1 MPAPI
6 RLEVAAVTSM
16 PAPAAAALPAAQL
29 FVIEF
34 TTISLVIQWVGILV
48 VGGLLLFLTQS
59 IRRRFLDDWAAAWC
73 CLIVALGALY
83 FDFRQAPTPQHLL
96 RAAYFL
102 AEYGFGYL
110 LVVGCRDFAATA
122 GASGASGRSGAGG
135 SGAEASAAGATG
147 ASASAA
153 GPRAA
158 RRSWRWLLPFAVALA
173 LALSWASDDFNVGFA
188 VHAAI
193 VAAFLLTACWTL
205 LRIRGRQGGPGLTV
219 MCFALGLLALD
230 FCHYVPVFAV
240 AAARGFTRRF
250 AYLNYTSLVDL
261 ILEVALGFG
270 MVMLTMESLRKESE
284 TANRDLQAA
293 LRRLEELASTDP
305 LTSALNRHAYQ
316 TLVAGRGGAGPE
328 LAGCVAVADVNRLK
342 EINDRDGHAWGDLAI
357 RRVATAIRSV
367 IRADDLLFRWGG
379 DEFLVILRSIG
390 EEDARRRF
398 ARVNEILAEAGREGG
413 NGGEPPLSVSFGI
426 APFGR
431 AAALDAA
438 IEQADA
444 LMYQGKRAG
453 DARQAP

>member
-1 MPAPI
+1 M
-6 RLEVAAVTSM
+6 
-16 PAPAAAALPAAQL
+16 PAAQL

-34 TTISLVIQWVGILV
+34 TSISLVIQWVGVLV

-59 IRRRFLDDWAAAWC
+59 IRRRFLDDWTAAWC

-83 FDFRQAPTPQHLL
+83 LDFRQAPPHHFF

-102 AEYGFGYL
+102 AEYAFGYL
-110 LVVGCRDFAATA
+110 LVAGCRDFATAAGTVGASATA
-122 GASGASGRSGAGG
+122 GASGAAGSSGSAG
-135 SGAEASAAGATG
+135 ASAAVG
-147 ASASAA
+147 S
-153 GPRAA
+153 PAA
-158 RRSWRWLLPFAVALA
+158 RRSWRWLLPAGAALA
-173 LALSWASDDFNVGFA
+173 LALTWVSDDFNVGFA

-193 VAAFLLTACWTL
+193 VAAFLLAACWTL
-205 LRIRGRQGGPGLTV
+205 LRVRGRQGGPGLTV
-219 MCFALGLLALD
+219 MCVTLGLLALD
-230 FCHYVPVFAV
+230 FCHYVPVFAL
-240 AAARGFTRRF
+240 AAARGFDRRF

-270 MVMLTMESLRKESE
+270 MVMLTMESLRRESE

-316 TLVAGRGGAGPE
+316 SLLARRGGAASD
-328 LAGCVAVADVNRLK
+328 LAGCVAIADVNRLK
-342 EINDRDGHAWGDLAI
+342 EINDREGHVAGDLAI
-357 RRVATAIRSV
+357 RRVATAIRSA

-379 DEFLVILRSIG
+379 DEFLVILESLG
-390 EEDARRRF
+390 EEEARRRL
-398 ARVNEILAEAGREGG
+398 ARVNEILAEPSPERGDGG
-413 NGGEPPLSVSFGI
+413 APPLSVSFGI

-444 LMYQGKRAG
+444 LMYEGKRAG
-453 DARQAP
+453 AAR

>member
-1 MPAPI
+1 MPAA
-6 RLEVAAVTSM
+6 R
-16 PAPAAAALPAAQL
+16 L

-34 TTISLVIQWVGILV
+34 TTIGLVIQWVGILV

-59 IRRRFLDDWAAAWC
+59 IRRRFLDDWTAAWC

-83 FDFRQAPTPQHLL
+83 LDFRQAPPHHFF

-102 AEYGFGYL
+102 AEYAFGFL
-110 LVVGCRDFAATA
+110 LVAGCRDLAATA
-122 GASGASGRSGAGG
+122 GANG
-135 SGAEASAAGATG
+135 AAGSPAE
-147 ASASAA
+147 
-153 GPRAA
+153 
-158 RRSWRWLLPFAVALA
+158 RRSWRWLLPAGAALA
-173 LALSWASDDFNVGFA
+173 LALTWVSDDFNVGFA

-205 LRIRGRQGGPGLTV
+205 LRLRGRQGGPGLTV
-219 MCFALGLLALD
+219 MCVALGLLALD
-230 FCHYVPVFAV
+230 FCHYVPVFAL
-240 AAARGFTRRF
+240 AAARGFDRRF

-261 ILEVALGFG
+261 ILEIALGFG

-316 TLVAGRGGAGPE
+316 SLVAGRGGLGPE
-328 LAGCVAVADVNRLK
+328 LAGCVAVADLNRLK
-342 EINDRDGHAWGDLAI
+342 EINDCEGHVAGDLAI
-357 RRVATAIRSV
+357 RRVATAIRSA

-379 DEFLVILRSIG
+379 DEFLVILEGLG
-390 EEDARRRF
+390 EEEAHRRF
-398 ARVNEILAEAGREGG
+398 ARVNEILAEPLPPSG
-413 NGGEPPLSVSFGI
+413 NGGELPLSVSFGI

-444 LMYQGKRAG
+444 LMYEGKRARA
-453 DARQAP
+453 ARQSPQ

>member
-1 MPAPI
+1 M
-6 RLEVAAVTSM
+6 
-16 PAPAAAALPAAQL
+16 PAAQL

-59 IRRRFLDDWAAAWC
+59 IRRRFLDDWTAAWC

-83 FDFRQAPTPQHLL
+83 LDFRQAPPHHFF

-102 AEYGFGYL
+102 AEYAFGFL
-110 LVVGCRDFAATA
+110 LVAGCRDFAATA
-122 GASGASGRSGAGG
+122 GASGAAG
-135 SGAEASAAGATG
+135 S
-147 ASASAA
+147 
-153 GPRAA
+153 PAA
-158 RRSWRWLLPFAVALA
+158 RRSWRWLLPAGAALA
-173 LALSWASDDFNVGFA
+173 LALTWVSDDFNVGFA

-193 VAAFLLTACWTL
+193 VAAFLITACWTL
-205 LRIRGRQGGPGLTV
+205 LRVRGRQGGPGLTV
-219 MCFALGLLALD
+219 MCVALGLLALD

-240 AAARGFTRRF
+240 AAARGFDRRF

-261 ILEVALGFG
+261 ILEIALGFG

-305 LTSALNRHAYQ
+305 LTSALNRRAYQ
-316 TLVAGRGGAGPE
+316 SLVAGRSGLGPE
-328 LAGCVAVADVNRLK
+328 LAGCVAVADLDRLK
-342 EINDRDGHAWGDLAI
+342 EINDREGHVAGDLAI
-357 RRVATAIRSV
+357 RRVATAIRSA

-379 DEFLVILRSIG
+379 DEFLVILEGLG
-390 EEDARRRF
+390 EEEAHRRF
-398 ARVNEILAEAGREGG
+398 ARVNEILAEPSPERG

-431 AAALDAA
+431 AAGLDAA

-444 LMYQGKRAG
+444 FMYEGKRARA
-453 DARQAP
+453 AR

>member
-1 MPAPI
+1 
-6 RLEVAAVTSM
+6 VTSM

-83 FDFRQAPTPQHLL
+83 FDFRQAPTPQHFL

-102 AEYGFGYL
+102 AEYGFGFL

-122 GASGASGRSGAGG
+122 GASGASGAGG
-135 SGAEASAAGATG
+135 SGADASESGATG
-147 ASASAA
+147 AGASAA

-158 RRSWRWLLPFAVALA
+158 RRSWRWLLPFGVALA

-193 VAAFLLTACWTL
+193 VAAFLLAACWTL
-205 LRIRGRQGGPGLTV
+205 LRVRGRQGGPGLTV
-219 MCFALGLLALD
+219 MCVALGLLALD

-240 AAARGFTRRF
+240 AAARGFNRRF

-316 TLVAGRGGAGPE
+316 SLVAGRGGAASD
-328 LAGCVAVADVNRLK
+328 LAGCVAIADVNRLK
-342 EINDRDGHAWGDLAI
+342 EINDREGHVAGDLAI
-357 RRVATAIRSV
+357 RRVATAIRSA
-367 IRADDLLFRWGG
+367 IRADDPLFRWGG
-379 DEFLVILRSIG
+379 DEFLVILESLG
-390 EEDARRRF
+390 EEEAHRRF
-398 ARVNEILAEAGREGG
+398 ARVNEILAEAGWEGG
-413 NGGEPPLSVSFGI
+413 NGGKPPLSVSFGI

>member
-1 MPAPI
+1 M
-6 RLEVAAVTSM
+6 
-16 PAPAAAALPAAQL
+16 PAAQL

-34 TTISLVIQWVGILV
+34 TTISLVIQWVGVLV

-59 IRRRFLDDWAAAWC
+59 IRRRFLDDWAAAWW

-110 LVVGCRDFAATA
+110 LVAGCREFAA
-122 GASGASGRSGAGG
+122 GAGG
-135 SGAEASAAGATG
+135 AGGGAGSATDGAAG
-147 ASASAA
+147 S
-153 GPRAA
+153 RAA
-158 RRSWRWLLPFAVALA
+158 RRRSWPWLLPAGAALA
-173 LALSWASDDFNVGFA
+173 LGLTWVSDDFNVGFA

-193 VAAFLLTACWTL
+193 VAAFLLAACWAL
-205 LRIRGRQGGPGLTV
+205 LRVRGRQDGPGLTV
-219 MCFALGLLALD
+219 MCVALALLALD
-230 FCHYVPVFAV
+230 FCHYVPVFAL
-240 AAARGFTRRF
+240 AAARGFDRRF

-261 ILEVALGFG
+261 ILEIVLGFG

-284 TANRDLQAA
+284 TANRELQAA

-305 LTSALNRHAYQ
+305 LTSALNRHAYR

-342 EINDRDGHAWGDLAI
+342 EINDRDGHVWGDLAI

-379 DEFLVILRSIG
+379 DEFLVILQSIG
-390 EEDARRRF
+390 EEEARRRF
-398 ARVNEILAEAGREGG
+398 ARVNQILADPGLEGD
-413 NGGEPPLSVSFGI
+413 GGEGPPLSVSFGV
-426 APFGR
+426 APFAR
-431 AAALDAA
+431 AAVLDEA
-438 IEQADA
+438 IERADA

-453 DARQAP
+453 GR

>member
-1 MPAPI
+1 M
-6 RLEVAAVTSM
+6 
-16 PAPAAAALPAAQL
+16 PAAQL

-34 TTISLVIQWVGILV
+34 TTISLVIQWVGVLV

-59 IRRRFLDDWAAAWC
+59 IRRRFLDDWTAAWC

-83 FDFRQAPTPQHLL
+83 LDFRQAPPHHFF

-102 AEYGFGYL
+102 AEYAFGYL
-110 LVVGCRDFAATA
+110 LVAGCRDFATAAGTVGASATA
-122 GASGASGRSGAGG
+122 GASGAAGSSGIAGVGG
-135 SGAEASAAGATG
+135 S
-147 ASASAA
+147 ASASGAVGSPAA
-153 GPRAA
+153 
-158 RRSWRWLLPFAVALA
+158 RSWRWLLPAGAALA
-173 LALSWASDDFNVGFA
+173 LALTWVSDDFNVGFA

-193 VAAFLLTACWTL
+193 VAAFLLAACWTL
-205 LRIRGRQGGPGLTV
+205 LRVRGRQGGPGLTV
-219 MCFALGLLALD
+219 MCVTLGLLALD
-230 FCHYVPVFAV
+230 FCHYVPVFAL
-240 AAARGFTRRF
+240 AAVRGFGRRF

-270 MVMLTMESLRKESE
+270 MVMLTMESLRRESE

-316 TLVAGRGGAGPE
+316 SLLARRGGAASD
-328 LAGCVAVADVNRLK
+328 LAGCVAIADVNRLK
-342 EINDRDGHAWGDLAI
+342 EINDREGHVAGDLAI
-357 RRVATAIRSV
+357 RRVATAIRSA

-379 DEFLVILRSIG
+379 DEFLVILESLG
-390 EEDARRRF
+390 EEEARRRL
-398 ARVNEILAEAGREGG
+398 ARVNEILAEPSPERGD
-413 NGGEPPLSVSFGI
+413 GGEPALSVSFGI

-444 LMYQGKRAG
+444 LMYEGKRASA
-453 DARQAP
+453 AR

>member
-1 MPAPI
+1 
-6 RLEVAAVTSM
+6 VTSM
-16 PAPAAAALPAAQL
+16 PAPAAAAMPAAQL

-34 TTISLVIQWVGILV
+34 TTISLVIQWVGVLV
-48 VGGLLLFLTQS
+48 VGGLLLFLIQS

-83 FDFRQAPTPQHLL
+83 LDFRQAPPHHFF

-102 AEYGFGYL
+102 AEYAFGYL
-110 LVVGCRDFAATA
+110 LVAGCRDFVATA
-122 GASGASGRSGAGG
+122 GASGADGASGASGSGAG
-135 SGAEASAAGATG
+135 ASANG
-147 ASASAA
+147 AA
-153 GPRAA
+153 GSPAA
-158 RRSWRWLLPFAVALA
+158 RRSWRWLLPAGAALA
-173 LALSWASDDFNVGFA
+173 LALTWVSDDFNVGFA

-205 LRIRGRQGGPGLTV
+205 LRVRGRQGGPGLTV
-219 MCFALGLLALD
+219 MCVALGLLALD

-240 AAARGFTRRF
+240 AAARGFGRRF

-261 ILEVALGFG
+261 ILEVTLGFG
-270 MVMLTMESLRKESE
+270 MVMLTMESLRRESE
-284 TANRDLQAA
+284 TANRDLQQA

-316 TLVAGRGGAGPE
+316 SLVAGRAGLGPE
-328 LAGCVAVADVNRLK
+328 LAGCVAVADLDRLK
-342 EINDRDGHAWGDLAI
+342 EINDREGHVAGDLAI
-357 RRVATAIRSV
+357 RRVATAIRSA

-379 DEFLVILRSIG
+379 DEFLVILEGLG
-390 EEDARRRF
+390 EEEAHRRF
-398 ARVNEILAEAGREGG
+398 ARVNEILAEARREGG
-413 NGGEPPLSVSFGI
+413 NGGEPLSVSFGI

-444 LMYQGKRAG
+444 SMYEGKRAG
-453 DARQAP
+453 AR